1 MNKTISMSIRVSEEE
16 LDKLKQAA
24 RLEAYASY
32 SEFIRRTALIEAE
45 NVLKK
50 TRKEKTSMIDQNN
63 FSRVLELLDFVKSG
77 NRYTKQYDDFS
88 CKMIVDFEQKKM
100 IYPDKIKG

>member
-1 MNKTISMSIRVSEEE
+1 
-16 LDKLKQAA
+16 
-24 RLEAYASY
+24 
-32 SEFIRRTALIEAE
+32 
-45 NVLKK
+45 
-50 TRKEKTSMIDQNN
+50 MIDQNN

-100 IYPDKIKG
+100 IYPDKIKGQERISKFGKNEFFVQFECIDRLLTKGYRPEHIEIEKSWPMGHDPSGGRGDICV